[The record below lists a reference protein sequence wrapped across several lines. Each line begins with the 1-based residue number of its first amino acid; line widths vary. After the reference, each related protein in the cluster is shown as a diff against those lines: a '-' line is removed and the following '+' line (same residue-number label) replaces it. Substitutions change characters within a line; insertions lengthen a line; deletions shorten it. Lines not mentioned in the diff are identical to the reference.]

1 MTLQY
6 VIYPRPDQ
14 TYIIHTQICMY
25 MYIYICKQIWL
36 CIACTYICHETL
48 KQSAVRLIKT
58 YVPSR
63 RNWRKRGRQ
72 SHWQVWCCSQPSL
85 ENLWQYV
92 RQDRHCATP
101 VLGVDFNC
109 KGNSMELTLVRLEWK
124 DVQSLLESNPRWYS
138 HLGWH
143 KGMQWP
149 NWETC
154 RALSVCVCVF
164 FPMKGNWGPSKD
176 PKPLRVTRRS

>member
-14 TYIIHTQICMY
+14 TYIIHTQID
-25 MYIYICKQIWL
+25 IYICVCKQIWL
-36 CIACTYICHETL
+36 CIACTYCHETL

-58 YVPSR
+58 HVPIQEELEEKRATVSLAGLMLQSAKPWKSLTIRSSR
-63 RNWRKRGRQ
+63 
-72 SHWQVWCCSQPSL
+72 
-85 ENLWQYV
+85 
-92 RQDRHCATP
+92 RHCATP

-138 HLGWH
+138 HLDD
-143 KGMQWP
+143 
-149 NWETC
+149 T
-154 RALSVCVCVF
+154 RACNDPTEKHAEHWVCVCF